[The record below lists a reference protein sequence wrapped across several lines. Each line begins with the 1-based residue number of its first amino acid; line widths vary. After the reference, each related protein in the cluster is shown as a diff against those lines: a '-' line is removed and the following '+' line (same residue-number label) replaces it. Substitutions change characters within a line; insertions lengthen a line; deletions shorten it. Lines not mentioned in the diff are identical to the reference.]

1 MHPGQSP
8 PGAFLFGKIIFEKI
22 EYLPVAIE
30 PPPVA
35 IEYLKSVKRP
45 KSGMQSHRL
54 KTPFSEK
61 KAQILQSLTQICRN

>member
-1 MHPGQSP
+1 MQSHRLKTP
-8 PGAFLFGKIIFEKI
+8 FSEKKAQI
-22 EYLPVAIE
+22 LQSARIE

-35 IEYLKSVKRP
+35 IKYLKSVKRP